1 MMSRLAGFSKDRVSE
16 LFNFFKEL
24 LNTKLMLLES
34 VYNIDQIALTTFLK
48 NRKSDMEKWNIADVV
63 NLKCEER
70 NHYNHC
76 LICQQYWLLC
86 ASYGDTQNVKS
97 MWRLKTWGTTRIFIC
112 IQLREQ
118 LHQQRISF
126 QQNIIHY
133 CMYKRVFPILCLRS
147 IDGNSVVHSWEPSA
161 MNGPVTRFNKIFFF
175 EQLWMSYICEIGLGN
190 REQIKVFKVIF
201 AVFLCATYFFIFVN
215 NA

>member
-1 MMSRLAGFSKDRVSE
+1 MSRLAGFSKDRVSE

-97 MWRLKTWGTTRIFIC
+97 M
-112 IQLREQ
+112 
-118 LHQQRISF
+118 
-126 QQNIIHY
+126 
-133 CMYKRVFPILCLRS
+133 
-147 IDGNSVVHSWEPSA
+147 
-161 MNGPVTRFNKIFFF
+161 
-175 EQLWMSYICEIGLGN
+175 
-190 REQIKVFKVIF
+190 
-201 AVFLCATYFFIFVN
+201 
-215 NA
+215 